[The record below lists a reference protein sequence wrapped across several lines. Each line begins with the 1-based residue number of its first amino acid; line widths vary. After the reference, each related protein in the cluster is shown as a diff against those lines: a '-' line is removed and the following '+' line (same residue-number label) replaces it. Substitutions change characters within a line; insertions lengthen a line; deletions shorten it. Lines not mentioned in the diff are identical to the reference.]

1 MKKRLLG
8 TLVCAFAVLMMLCL
22 AGCTNNNPEE
32 FQEVKTIELEGNWS
46 ANGMTV
52 SYPSSW
58 ETKEADNLLGGEIYF
73 YPPDGGELYVDAS
86 KSLGDNYSSVPSAET
101 LESYANEYCDGM
113 NDDTS
118 GNSFDVNRNF
128 RITDKGDMVS
138 LVSPMTS
145 TINGANYSGYFYM
158 AFNSDSRFYVAM
170 MVVPEDQLSD
180 MDEIMREIV
189 ENIEID

>member
-1 MKKRLLG
+1 
-8 TLVCAFAVLMMLCL
+8 
-22 AGCTNNNPEE
+22 
-32 FQEVKTIELEGNWS
+32 
-46 ANGMTV
+46 
-52 SYPSSW
+52 
-58 ETKEADNLLGGEIYF
+58 
-73 YPPDGGELYVDAS
+73 
-86 KSLGDNYSSVPSAET
+86 
-101 LESYANEYCDGM
+101 M